1 MLGYFASY
9 VKCRIG
15 HSQLHRIV
23 LRLGRSLRVTA
34 GESRTIFVAL
44 LRGSGSIFRPF
55 IRSFVHA
62 EAAAFGNAK
71 EKAKENERRGDLR
84 SF

>member
-1 MLGYFASY
+1 M
-9 VKCRIG
+9 
-15 HSQLHRIV
+15 
-23 LRLGRSLRVTA
+23 TA